1 MRHSNYEEWLNNSSQ
16 SASSKMNW
24 WVGPMR
30 RKKFDHRIIESR
42 LGELRS
48 NRKDARADKL
58 LFYFDEGLHGNM
70 ANMGS
75 AEVYESG
82 SSSARKLI
90 SEYVNELADG
100 LEQIYQFHDKELKL
114 ADKKAF
120 FDRAS
125 RAHGRSALMLSG
137 AGAIAPLP
145 RAVLIAV

>member
-16 SASSKMNW
+16 SASGKMNW
-24 WVGPMR
+24 WVDPMR
-30 RKKFDHRIIESR
+30 KKKFDHRIIESR

-48 NRKDARADKL
+48 IRKDARADKL

-90 SEYVNELADG
+90 SAYVNELAEG
-100 LEQIYQFHDKELKL
+100 LEQIYQFNDKELKL

-125 RAHGRSALMLSG
+125 RAHGRSALMLS
-137 AGAIAPLP
+137 LS
-145 RAVLIAV
+145 LIHI

>member
-1 MRHSNYEEWLNNSSQ
+1 MRHSNYEEWLKNSSQ
-16 SASSKMNW
+16 SASGKMNW
-24 WVGPMR
+24 WVDPMR

-42 LGELRS
+42 LSELRS
-48 NRKDARADKL
+48 IRKDARADKL

-100 LEQIYQFHDKELKL
+100 LEQIYQFNDKN
-114 ADKKAF
+114 
-120 FDRAS
+120 
-125 RAHGRSALMLSG
+125 
-137 AGAIAPLP
+137 
-145 RAVLIAV
+145 

>member
-1 MRHSNYEEWLNNSSQ
+1 
-16 SASSKMNW
+16 MNW
-24 WVGPMR
+24 WVDPMR

-42 LGELRS
+42 LSELRS
-48 NRKDARADKL
+48 IRKDARADKL

-100 LEQIYQFHDKELKL
+100 LEQIYQFNDKELKL
-114 ADKKAF
+114 TDKKAF

-125 RAHGRSALMLSG
+125 RAHGRSALMLLS
-137 AGAIAPLP
+137 
-145 RAVLIAV
+145 LIHI